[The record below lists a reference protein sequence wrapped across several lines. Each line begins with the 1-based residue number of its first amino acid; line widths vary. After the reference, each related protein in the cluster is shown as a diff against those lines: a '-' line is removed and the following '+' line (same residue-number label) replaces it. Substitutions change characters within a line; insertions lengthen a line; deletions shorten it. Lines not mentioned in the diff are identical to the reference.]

1 MSKRRRFVPIG
12 DAAQALGVLIAT
24 LRRWEE
30 SGKLADES
38 VERSEGGQRRYD
50 LAVIRPE
57 LFRASTV
64 SRKTIAYARVS
75 SHDLAPA
82 ARCCH

>member
-30 SGKLADES
+30 SGKLADGS
-38 VERSEGGQRRYD
+38 VERTE
-50 LAVIRPE
+50 P
-57 LFRASTV
+57 
-64 SRKTIAYARVS
+64 ARVDTTS
-75 SHDLAPA
+75 L
-82 ARCCH
+82 

>member
-1 MSKRRRFVPIG
+1 MSNLCRFVPIG
-12 DAAQALGVLIAT
+12 DAAKALGVLIAT

-30 SGKLADES
+30 AGKLVEGS
-38 VERSEGGQRRYD
+38 VERTEGGQRRYD